1 MKGDLLGDCPVQNQK
16 DIYFLETNIKSESAN
31 LANLFAPTNDTRTTE
46 MFKYKPRP
54 KLKQKLYPTLEFFV
68 QNKSTSDSQNK
79 DPKCRTESGSEK
91 ISKSNEEAGPSAS
104 SPSESRR
111 NSLDLY
117 REAASIL
124 GLTCQQTDDCECL
137 ECQCHYFDFDED
149 TDFSSTGG
157 EYLITSGVSGTS
169 STCCIQ

>member
-1 MKGDLLGDCPVQNQK
+1 MKGDLLGDCPVKNQN
-16 DIYFLETNIKSESAN
+16 DIYFLETNIKSESSN
-31 LANLFAPTNDTRTTE
+31 LANLFAPTNDTRATE

-54 KLKQKLYPTLEFFV
+54 KLKQKMYPTLEFFV
-68 QNKSTSDSQNK
+68 QNKSTSDSQTNE
-79 DPKCRTESGSEK
+79 PKSRSDSCNEK
-91 ISKSNEEAGPSAS
+91 TPKEDHEPGPSAS

-124 GLTCQQTDDCECL
+124 GLTCQLTDDCDCL

-149 TDFSSTGG
+149 VDFSATGG